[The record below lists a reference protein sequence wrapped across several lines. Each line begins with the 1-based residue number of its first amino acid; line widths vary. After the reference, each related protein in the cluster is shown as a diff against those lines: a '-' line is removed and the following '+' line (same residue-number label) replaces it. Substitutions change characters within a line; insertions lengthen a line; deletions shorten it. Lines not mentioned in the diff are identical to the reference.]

1 MKKSVLALGAAAA
14 LGFAGAANAIAFFG
28 DGPGT
33 NAGAVVL
40 NPGGRGHYLF
50 TPYFSTQGD
59 NSTLLS
65 IVNTDDVNGK
75 AVKVRFRG
83 AANSDDVLD
92 FTVFLSPGDV
102 WTANVSVGADGKSA
116 LTTKDNSCVLPP
128 EIMGG
133 NPYPFET
140 FRLDPNLDE
149 AVQKLHTRE
158 GYVEYLTMANIPPR
172 IGAAPN
178 PLFNATKHNSAGVAP
193 CTESVLNS
201 TLAKT
206 VGDAA
211 AMRALGLFAP
221 TDGLTGSWILLRNSD
236 VFSISGDDTAAQA
249 VVAAVAPPALPVP
262 AVGRYAF
269 SPQVSGQI
277 PPADIPATRDIATAD
292 PVFFTPVTAGG
303 VPIQWFDLPDMSTPM
318 VAGLANPNKAVADLS
333 TALGKDVI
341 INEFA
346 WQTAAP
352 GKTPFET
359 DWLVSQP
366 TRRYW
371 AAVGYNVPLI
381 GEVPLYNDDAL
392 NTFYTPTNLN
402 MRWDR
407 TVNGVN
413 LGAFLCMNGELNG
426 FNREEGG
433 VGSSSSPG
441 PISDMC
447 GEVFTLSFQSDTS
460 NVLGGKIA
468 NTKAS
473 IMRGGHQPVNFGW
486 AELHLPKAAPAP
498 NNRLPLVGFSASH
511 ASDGV
516 NWYGYS
522 SNHRWR

>member
-28 DGPGT
+28 DGPAT

-40 NPGGRGHYLF
+40 NPGGLGHYLF

-65 IVNTDDVNGK
+65 IVNTDDTNGK

-83 AANSDDVLD
+83 AANSDDILD

-102 WTANVSVGADGKSA
+102 WTANVSKGADGKSA
-116 LTTKDNSCVLPP
+116 LTTKDNSCVLPQ

-133 NPYPFET
+133 NPYPFAT

-149 AVQKLHTRE
+149 EVQKLHTRE
-158 GYVEYLTMANIPPR
+158 GYVEYLTMADVRP
-172 IGAAPN
+172 GSA
-178 PLFNATKHNSAGVAP
+178 LFNATKHNSKGVAT
-193 CTESVLNS
+193 CAEAALNA
-201 TLAKT
+201 TLGRN
-206 VGDAA
+206 VAA
-211 AMRALGLFAP
+211 APADMEALGLFPP

-249 VVAAVAPPALPVP
+249 VVAAVAPPALPVS
-262 AVGRYAF
+262 ATGRYAF

-277 PPADIPATRDIATAD
+277 PGALLGATRDIATAD
-292 PVFFTPVTAGG
+292 PVFYTPVLAGG
-303 VPIQWFDLPDMSTPM
+303 VPIQWFDLPDMSTPL
-318 VAGLANPNKAVADLS
+318 VKAEADPNKAVAELS

-371 AAVGYNVPLI
+371 AAVGYDVPLV
-381 GEVPLYNDDAL
+381 GEVPLYNGNAA
-392 NTFYTPTNLN
+392 NVFYTPANLN

-407 TVNGVN
+407 VVNGVN
-413 LGAFLCMNGELNG
+413 LGSFLCMNGELNG

-433 VGSSSSPG
+433 IGASSSPG
-441 PISDMC
+441 PISDIC

-473 IMRGGHQPVNFGW
+473 ITRAGQPVNFGW
-486 AELHLPKAAPAP
+486 AELNLPKAVAGG
-498 NNRLPLVGFSASH
+498 RLPMVGFSASH